1 MLHFL
6 KFKEN
11 FKLFLAISVLCIIA
25 ILSFGLISRAASGTY
40 FNLNGETK
48 YDASFDMTMGE
59 AYAYNKS
66 GQDRLAYIYLKQ
78 PSGALIASN
87 SKVVTAGNT
96 LFINANISNY
106 YSVYASCTVY
116 NSSLPQSGIAETL
129 RIQIR

>member
-1 MLHFL
+1 MF

-11 FKLFLAISVLCIIA
+11 LRFFVAVSALCIVA
-25 ILSFGLISRAASGTY
+25 VLSFNLISRAASGTY

-48 YDASFDMTMGE
+48 YNASLGTTTGE

-78 PSGALIASN
+78 SSGALIASN
-87 SKVVTAGNT
+87 SKVVIAGAT
-96 LFINANISNY
+96 LSINADITKYNT
-106 YSVYASCTVY
+106 VYASCTVY
-116 NSSLPQSGIAETL
+116 NSSIYQSGIAETL